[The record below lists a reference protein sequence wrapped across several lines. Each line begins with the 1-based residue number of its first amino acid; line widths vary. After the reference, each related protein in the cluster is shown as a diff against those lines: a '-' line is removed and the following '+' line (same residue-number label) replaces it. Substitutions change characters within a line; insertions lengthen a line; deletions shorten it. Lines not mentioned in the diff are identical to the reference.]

1 MRDGL
6 AELIENKTKGIED
19 AVTSRESKAD
29 RLIFQFL
36 VRQRDQRPTRAN
48 KAKVEEAQQKMN
60 SSQQSFSP

>member
-36 VRQRDQRPTRAN
+36 VRQRD
-48 KAKVEEAQQKMN
+48 
-60 SSQQSFSP
+60 